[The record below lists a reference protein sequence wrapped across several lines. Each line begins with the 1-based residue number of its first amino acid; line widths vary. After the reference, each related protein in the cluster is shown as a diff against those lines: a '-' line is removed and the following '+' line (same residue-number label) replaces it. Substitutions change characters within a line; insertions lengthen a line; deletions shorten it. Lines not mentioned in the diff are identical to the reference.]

1 MEKAI
6 ILSIVSIVYVSLLI
20 PSAFAQEG
28 LIEDFVEGGIE
39 TLVDDFT
46 ENLDFS
52 DPNMLNA
59 TEQETEALKESGL
72 GFFEALVEMIKA
84 SHSMSESLINFLS
97 PYPVPQFIVTMVA
110 IAITIIIALGI
121 VKRIAFHIVLLSVIV
136 LLIVGLMVYF
146 FY

>member
-1 MEKAI
+1 MEKAK
-6 ILSIVSIVYVSLLI
+6 ILSVLSIVYVSLLI
-20 PSAFAQEG
+20 PSAFAQG
-28 LIEDFVEGGIE
+28 DMIEDFVEGGVE

-59 TEQETEALKESGL
+59 TEHETEALKDSGL
-72 GFFEALVEMIKA
+72 GFLGALIEMIKA
-84 SHSMSESLINFLS
+84 SHHLSEDLINFLS

-110 IAITIIIALGI
+110 IAITVIIALGI